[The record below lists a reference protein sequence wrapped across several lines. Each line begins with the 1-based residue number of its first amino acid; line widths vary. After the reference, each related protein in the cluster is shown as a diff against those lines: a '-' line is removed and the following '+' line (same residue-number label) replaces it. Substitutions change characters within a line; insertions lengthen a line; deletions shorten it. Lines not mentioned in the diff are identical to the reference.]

1 MARSVTSKTL
11 QTRSARLK
19 LAPRHQPYWVLI
31 AEGLSLGYRRAVNS
45 SGKWQARLY
54 VGEKKYRF
62 KALQKADDY
71 EDSNHVTVLTYF
83 EAQDAARKLARE
95 AAIREHA
102 DLSQETV
109 KDAAEEYMVWFRDN
123 RKSIS
128 ETEYIINGNM
138 LPPLGRII
146 LQDLTSRKIRSWM
159 SNLANR
165 VRPATVNR
173 NLQTLKAILNFAWRE
188 GMIEDDKEWR
198 RVKKLRVT
206 DVAKIRFLSVEE
218 STLLINSCAPD
229 FRQLV
234 RAALLTGARYGEL
247 TRLVVGDYDVGSAT
261 IFISESKSG
270 KTRHIPLSAEGSD
283 FFDEMTA
290 GRVQDETLLVRKDG
304 TPWRRYHQKKPLK
317 VACERASIDPPAT
330 FHILRHTYAS
340 LLAQEGVSLQVITAA
355 LGHSETRITEQH
367 YAHLQPSY
375 VAESIRGSLPRFES
389 QRRTVRRLRRNR

>member
-31 AEGLSLGYRRAVNS
+31 AEGLSLGYRRAANN

-54 VGEKKYRF
+54 VGQKKYRF

-71 EDSNHVTVLTYF
+71 EDSNRATVLTFF

-95 AAIREHA
+95 AALREHPG
-102 DLSQETV
+102 LSQASL
-109 KDAAEEYMVWFRDN
+109 KGAADDYMVWFRDN

-128 ETEYIINGNM
+128 ETEYIINGNI
-138 LPPLGRII
+138 LPPLGRIL

-159 SNLANR
+159 SNLAKR

-218 STLLINSCAPD
+218 STLLINSCASG

-247 TRLVVGDYDVGSAT
+247 TRLTVGDYDVGSAT

-283 FFDEMTA
+283 LFDEMTA
-290 GRVQDETLLVRKDG
+290 GRARDDRLFLRENG
-304 TPWRRYHQKKPLK
+304 TPWGRYHQKKPLK
-317 VACERASIDPPAT
+317 VANERASIDPPAT
-330 FHILRHTYAS
+330 FHMLRHTYAS
-340 LLAQEGVSLQVITAA
+340 LLAQEGVSLQVISEA

-375 VAESIRGSLPRFES
+375 VAETIRASLPRFEGRKS
-389 QRRTVRRLRRNR
+389 NVRRLRRNK